1 MIEQLDKGENY
12 LFSRLFILTA
22 SYLLKVEHRE
32 HQWSR
37 GDAISIITFRLSPD
51 ECLLALRD
59 KIISNLSFLM
69 DKDELQPFVID
80 VISEY
85 IGRARYEG
93 VDMADADLP
102 LFERYFVKKLD
113 KDNLSSLHDDARL
126 L

>member
-1 MIEQLDKGENY
+1 RVLSERYNFKPNDYRYGYYVQSFIVDKLIEQLDKGENY

-69 DKDELQPFVID
+69 D
-80 VISEY
+80 
-85 IGRARYEG
+85 
-93 VDMADADLP
+93 
-102 LFERYFVKKLD
+102 
-113 KDNLSSLHDDARL
+113 
-126 L
+126 